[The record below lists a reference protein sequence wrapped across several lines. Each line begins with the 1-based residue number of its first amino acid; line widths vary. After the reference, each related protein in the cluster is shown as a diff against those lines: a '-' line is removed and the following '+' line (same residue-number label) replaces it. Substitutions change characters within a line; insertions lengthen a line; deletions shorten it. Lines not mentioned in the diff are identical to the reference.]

1 MARLAVSFGN
11 AADQDWSIDIKKSTA
26 RPPRAIRARLTAL
39 ATAVRNEAR
48 RVFAH
53 RGAYGPRAATKNII
67 PVWLASSTKAGTA
80 YRLNHEHPSLRQ
92 VRDAVLG
99 DGQTLENFLKLVETN
114 VPVQRIWLDAM
125 EQSDSLLDSK
135 LLSPEEQESIETIAA
150 GILKHL
156 TQKVGLSR
164 PLAIAQLRVTE
175 PFQNY
180 SSIIDRIE
188 SAPEPAP

>member
-1 MARLAVSFGN
+1 M
-11 AADQDWSIDIKKSTA
+11 
-26 RPPRAIRARLTAL
+26 
-39 ATAVRNEAR
+39 
-48 RVFAH
+48 
-53 RGAYGPRAATKNII
+53 
-67 PVWLASSTKAGTA
+67 
-80 YRLNHEHPSLRQ
+80 
-92 VRDAVLG
+92 RDAVLG